1 MKGLTLIGAVLVVVG
16 VLALVLGNISYTE
29 TKPVLKAGP
38 IEVNSRE
45 EHHISIPTIGGVVV
59 LLAGVALVFAGR
71 RQA

>member
-1 MKGLTLIGAVLVVVG
+1 MKNLTLLGAVLVVVG

-38 IEVNSRE
+38 LQVNAEE

-71 RQA
+71 RRT